1 MNVIKQP
8 KTPFCAVCGDSWR
21 VDGIGVQLRLIRG
34 GATVVICA
42 ECALEAA
49 SAVNVYRWMTGG
61 PIPGDGNH
69 DDG

>member
-1 MNVIKQP
+1 MINIIKQP

-21 VDGIGVQLRLIRG
+21 VDSVGVQLRLIRG

-49 SAVNVYRWMTGG
+49 SAVDVYRSLDGLIRKGG
-61 PIPGDGNH
+61 NR

>member
-1 MNVIKQP
+1 MNIIKQP

-21 VDGIGVQLRLIRG
+21 VDSIGVQLRLIRG

-42 ECALEAA
+42 DCAQEAA
-49 SAVNVYRWMTGG
+49 SAVDVYRSMVGFVLGG
-61 PIPGDGNH
+61 GNH